1 MVYLMTKN
9 GYVGDVFQALLT
21 ALSDQNMKNELR
33 HNESLTV
40 KAFSSLLWCAI
51 IFKLDNATKR
61 LYEQGYQRE
70 DILNLFK
77 IIENGFL
84 KETRFLDNPKSELT
98 RYTFVNFY
106 WFNVHFYRKYC
117 QVTLNLLESKS
128 CYFLVVI
135 HRWD

>member
-1 MVYLMTKN
+1 LAVL
-9 GYVGDVFQALLT
+9 GDDNASWRPNQFERELFDCQVSFRFPVVKLLEFKQQWSALAASRNPFATVVMAHLQALETRQNRKKRKEAKL
-21 ALSDQNMKNELR
+21 AL
-33 HNESLTV
+33 
-40 KAFSSLLWCAI
+40 
-51 IFKLDNATKR
+51 TKR

-106 WFNVHFYRKYC
+106 
-117 QVTLNLLESKS
+117 
-128 CYFLVVI
+128 
-135 HRWD
+135 